1 MSIDAEEVGDT
12 GAAAEVE
19 ALGRELGEAITE
31 LPAYER
37 YAAAKADVESH
48 EEAQE
53 RIAEVEQLREEFMLA
68 RQIGEA
74 SQEDLQ
80 TLQSAQ
86 ESLHE
91 LPVMEEYL
99 EAQAD
104 LVGHLEAIN
113 EAISEPL
120 TGLDFGE
127 EAGGCCVD

>member
-1 MSIDAEEVGDT
+1 MSIDAEEAGEANAD
-12 GAAAEVE
+12 ADVE

-37 YAAAKADVESH
+37 YEAAKADVENH

-74 SQEDLQ
+74 SQADLQ

-104 LVGHLEAIN
+104 LTGHLETIN

-120 TGLDFGE
+120 ADLDFGE